1 MAVTGR
7 AGYTVDKEDEKVVS
21 ELVLVVFKVVM
32 LMVGVFMVL
41 MLFMVVMVE
50 NGGDGN
56 RGGGSVKQLYVL
68 IICYFATGNGWNDVH
83 RRG

>member
-7 AGYTVDKEDEKVVS
+7 AGYTVDQEDEKVVA
-21 ELVLVVFKVVM
+21 ELVFMVVVFKVVM

-56 RGGGSVKQLYVL
+56 RGGGPMKQL
-68 IICYFATGNGWNDVH
+68 
-83 RRG
+83 

>member
-21 ELVLVVFKVVM
+21 EVV
-32 LMVGVFMVL
+32 LMVG
-41 MLFMVVMVE
+41 MVE

-56 RGGGSVKQLYVL
+56 RGGGSVKQL
-68 IICYFATGNGWNDVH
+68 
-83 RRG
+83 